1 MVFPVSVFTKICIF
15 AGGRALASIPSL
27 DRSALRPAYPAGGLL
42 CDGVGDELV
51 RCDPM
56 LATRT
61 CVVSFIDGSEVGARY
76 GNPWRNDGEIHGPR
90 RFKSAGCMRASV
102 WAAARSLRLHLLCS
116 CVRPYVQGAYT
127 WPILQRQRAPNGE
140 SPIDF
145 IVTEFRKKL
154 SGFNILYRTFTVFFT
169 L

>member
-1 MVFPVSVFTKICIF
+1 VSLLSTSSVMVFPVSVFTKICIF

-61 CVVSFIDGSEVGARY
+61 CVVSFIDGSEVAPVMGTLGETTAKST
-76 GNPWRNDGEIHGPR
+76 GHDASNPRDACAR
-90 RFKSAGCMRASV
+90 RFGLPLALSVSTFSALAYVRTCRGRIRGQYCNVNVRLTERA
-102 WAAARSLRLHLLCS
+102 
-116 CVRPYVQGAYT
+116 Q
-127 WPILQRQRAPNGE
+127 
-140 SPIDF
+140 
-145 IVTEFRKKL
+145 
-154 SGFNILYRTFTVFFT
+154 
-169 L
+169 